1 MSRSRSEPSIRFD
14 RRFRGVGRI
23 NRSSG
28 TSSPKEFLR
37 RDALLTELADSG
49 QLEALRAFQAGDLII
64 EHLMEAKRSGELSST
79 WLLRDVK
86 LDQNLWDALDDLYG
100 ATKDRS
106 THHRYHS
113 TARKFARV
121 MLATIGRHARIRD
134 LRRVD
139 WQLLR
144 REWGASPSDWNHLR
158 RMISRSLSHWMGDV
172 YDPFRREVVKRI
184 PREKEM
190 PRIPDIT
197 IAMFWDILG
206 RTPDYAQPCYVTLVA
221 TGMRLGEY
229 LRCDKKHLS
238 RATCSIDVPGTKTA
252 DSKARI
258 FVDEALW
265 PWIEAGIPAPLNETW
280 IRHYWKR
287 AAREVGK
294 GELRLHDLR
303 HAYAIFASDAGVP
316 TAQIQ
321 AALRHAGP
329 EMTRR
334 YEMQRM
340 RRTVANTVGRVLLDA
355 MRVPAEPQVI
365 ALPRAAAVPDVRPDH
380 RRGTR
385 RARLLAEHDAQRTV
399 PGGCAN
405 MPTEAL

>member
-1 MSRSRSEPSIRFD
+1 MSDRIGTERAIRFD
-14 RRFRGVGRI
+14 RRFPGVGRI

-28 TSSPKEFLR
+28 TSSRKEFTI
-37 RDALLTELADSG
+37 RDGLLTQLADAG
-49 QLEALRAFQAGDLII
+49 QLEALRAFQAGDLLI
-64 EHLMEAKRSGELSST
+64 EHLIEAGRSGQLTSN

-86 LDQNLWDALDDLYG
+86 LDRNLWDALDELYG
-100 ATKDRS
+100 DTKDRS

-113 TARKFARV
+113 SARKFARIAIGT
-121 MLATIGRHARIRD
+121 LGRHARVRD
-134 LRRVD
+134 LRRID
-139 WQLLR
+139 WPALR
-144 REWGASPSDWNHLR
+144 RQWGGSPSDWNHLR
-158 RMISRSLSHWMGDV
+158 SMISRSLTHWMGDV
-172 YDPFRREVVKRI
+172 YDAFRRDVVKRI
-184 PREKEM
+184 PREKEI

-197 IAMFWDILG
+197 IPLFWEIFA
-206 RTPDYAQPCYVTLVA
+206 RTPDFAQPCYMTLVA

-229 LRCDKKHLS
+229 LRCDKSHLS
-238 RATCSIDVPGTKTA
+238 PGTCSIDVPGSKTA

-280 IRHYWKR
+280 IRHYWKK
-287 AAREVGK
+287 AAREMGK

-340 RRTVANTVGRVLLDA
+340 RRTASQTVARVLLAGRRPLRTD
-355 MRVPAEPQVI
+355 RVA
-365 ALPRAAAVPDVRPDH
+365 ALPRTTPPVPAPDH
-380 RRGTR
+380 RRGIR
-385 RARLLAEHDAQRTV
+385 RRHLLGES
-399 PGGCAN
+399 PSG
-405 MPTEAL
+405 MPAEAL